1 MDKLTFLNQ
10 IDTMTGPSIRRFYMP
25 GHKGRGLSKIVLPK
39 MDITEVEGADNLH
52 HPQGVIAALQE
63 RMVADYKTRASWPLV
78 GGSTLGIQ
86 AALLA
91 LAQEGDKILVPTNAH
106 RSVYGGLALARAE
119 GIYLPP
125 AMDRS
130 WGLATHVSLEILDQ
144 ALTRHPEAVGMVLTN
159 PTYYGTTSDVAAIA
173 ERLHQKGKWLLVD
186 EAHGAHLA
194 YCRTLPEDALSAG
207 ADMVVQSAHKTLAAY
222 TQTGMLHLGTDRVD
236 PERVQRILGI
246 LETSS
251 PSYPL
256 MLSIEGALGQA
267 QISGGRMME
276 DIAAAWDRAV
286 LTFDAEDNIRLYT
299 PDNGYPYDKSKW
311 LFTVVDGSGHALEKD
326 LREKY
331 GIWLEFAT
339 AHTLLAYTGMGTTR
353 EDLGALL
360 EAIGAMNRK
369 VSQDPQDHSARPSS
383 EASGLWA
390 VDHPLVV
397 PLWQAMLGQTEWV
410 PLEQGA
416 HRISGDFITPYP
428 PGIPVVLPGERM
440 TPEMVGKIQKA
451 LDQGEEMMGIGLK
464 DRVAV
469 LCEKE
474 TD

>member
-25 GHKGRGLSKIVLPK
+25 GHKGRGLSGIVLPK
-39 MDITEVEGADNLH
+39 MDITEVAGADNLH

-63 RMVADYKTRASWPLV
+63 KMMADYKTRASWPLV

-91 LAQEGDKILVPTNAH
+91 LAQEGDQILVPTNAH

-119 GIYLPP
+119 GIYVPP
-125 AMDRS
+125 AMDVS

-144 ALTRHPEAVGMVLTN
+144 ALAAHPEAVGMVLTN

-173 ERLHQKGKWLLVD
+173 ERLHRKGKWLLVD

-194 YCRTLPEDALSAG
+194 YCHGFPGDALSAG

-222 TQTGMLHLGTDRVD
+222 TQTGMLHLGTDCVD

-256 MLSIEGALGQA
+256 MLSIEGALAQA
-267 QISGGRMME
+267 QTSGRRMME
-276 DIAAAWDRAV
+276 EMAAAWDRGG
-286 LTFDAEDNIRLYT
+286 LTFGADDNIRLYT
-299 PDNGYPYDKSKW
+299 PCNGYPYDKSKW
-311 LFTVVDGSGHALEKD
+311 LFTVADGSGHALEKG
-326 LREKY
+326 LREEH

-339 AHTLLAYTGMGTTR
+339 AHTLLAYTGMGTTL

-369 VSQDPQDHSARPSS
+369 VRIPQDHGVRSS
-383 EASGLWA
+383 PGAAGLWA
-390 VDHPLVV
+390 ADHPLVV
-397 PLWQAMLGQTEWV
+397 PLWQAMLGQMEWV
-410 PLEQGA
+410 SLEQGA

-428 PGIPVVLPGERM
+428 PGIPAVLPGERM

-451 LDQGEEMMGIGLK
+451 LDQGEEIMGIDPK
-464 DRVAV
+464 ERVAV
-469 LCEKE
+469 LREKE
-474 TD
+474 MD